1 VSVTIRAGRRSI
13 GISRPDKTLFP
24 SGIAKRDLASYY
36 ERVSSAMLPHLA
48 HRPLNLERYPEGIA
62 GPRVI
67 QQHASGHWPAWL
79 RRVEVPGRKRPVEHV
94 VARDAATLVYLAG
107 QDCITFHRWLSRTD
121 VLDRPDRLVIDIDPS
136 IERPAEMRRA
146 ARFVGALLRE
156 VGLEPWA
163 MTTGSR
169 GYHVV
174 VALQRRAGFETVRE
188 FARGFAE
195 LAVAREP
202 SLFTSEQRKAK
213 RDGKILVDIMRNA
226 YAQTAVAPYAVRARP
241 NAPVAVPL
249 HWEELGDAKTT
260 ARRWTLASVPEGVE
274 RDGDPWKD
282 MARRAQTL
290 TRPRRSLRAALAEC
304 GV

>member
-1 VSVTIRAGRRSI
+1 VSVTIRAGRRGI
-13 GISRPDKTLFP
+13 AISRPDKTLFP
-24 SGIAKRDLASYY
+24 SGITKRDLACYY
-36 ERVSSAMLPHLA
+36 DRVASAMLPHVA
-48 HRPLNLERYPEGIA
+48 QRPLNLERYPAGIA
-62 GPRVI
+62 GPRVV

-79 RRVEVPGRKRPVEHV
+79 RRVEVAGRKRPVEHV
-94 VARDAATLVYLAG
+94 VAGDTASLVYLAG

-121 VLDRPDRLVIDIDPS
+121 MLDRPDRLVVDIDPS
-136 IERPAEMRRA
+136 IERPGEVRRA
-146 ARFVGALLRE
+146 ARIVGALLRE
-156 VGLEPWA
+156 LGLEPWA

-174 VALQRRAGFETVRE
+174 VALRRRAGFDAVRE
-188 FARGFAE
+188 FARGFAQ

-202 SLFTSEQRKAK
+202 TLFTNEQRKAK

-241 NAPVAVPL
+241 NAPVAAPL
-249 HWEELGDAKTT
+249 HWEELDDAKTI
-260 ARRWTLASVPEGVE
+260 ARRWTLASMPDRIE

-282 MARRAQTL
+282 MALRAQTL
-290 TRPRRSLRAALAEC
+290 TRPLRSLGSALAES